1 MSNDDTFNA
10 KQPQLAEQ
18 LAELDWDI
26 QPRRDLWPDISSQIR
41 FADRRSQHEQKDK
54 KPWLPF
60 AMAASTVIAVVSLVF
75 SSMSYQYAQDMER
88 HQATLVM
95 YQQAQIELIEQQ
107 HKMVRVQFAK
117 LLENEQ
123 NNLSPDFVAEV
134 RLLMMNVDEAS
145 AEIKEAIKLQPNNP
159 DYASMLVRTY
169 QQEIKLLHKVEAKT
183 AESSDGISI

>member
-1 MSNDDTFNA
+1 MSDNETFNRQ
-10 KQPQLAEQ
+10 QPQLGEQ

-26 QPRRDLWPDISSQIR
+26 QPSRDLWPDISSKIQ
-41 FADRRSQHEQKDK
+41 FADRRRQHQEKDK
-54 KPWLPF
+54 RSWLPF

-134 RLLMMNVDEAS
+134 RMLMMNVDEAS

-183 AESSDGISI
+183 AESTDGISI